1 MTAVGFCVFCVV
13 CVICVFCVPCLSVFP
28 SSSSFCTNSVCVS
41 LCNTGADPG
50 AAQPQAGTGSQRG
63 GGGGGLGVGARAVPL
78 QLAPLLLR
86 LLRLAS
92 ARRLAA
98 SLFVSTFCSGTPCCL
113 CCANEHGQSGG
124 AAEGALLWQDGQRL
138 CPGTGEKV
146 RRTLLP
152 ARPHP

>member
-1 MTAVGFCVFCVV
+1 MTAVGFCVFCVF
-13 CVICVFCVPCLSVFP
+13 CVVCVFCVPCLSVFP
-28 SSSSFCTNSVCVS
+28 SSSSFCTKSVCIF

-50 AAQPQAGTGSQRG
+50 AAHEPALAAGRR
-63 GGGGGLGVGARAVPL
+63 GGGLGVGARAVPL
-78 QLAPLLLR
+78 QPAPLLLR
-86 LLRLAS
+86 LLRLLRLSS

-152 ARPHP
+152 ARPRP